1 MNDEGSLEPYC
12 VVGCQV
18 HKTGFWFSSIA
29 LKPHDSPF
37 EWGKR
42 GKRGVKKTTKTGLC
56 CRPCGFINSCTFCPK
71 ILSFTHETVTYSF
84 HTVELSS
91 TRMKR

>member
-18 HKTGFWFSSIA
+18 HKTGFWLSSIA
-29 LKPHDSPF
+29 LKPHDTPF

-42 GKRGVKKTTKTGLC
+42 GKRGVQKTKKNWIV
-56 CRPCGFINSCTFCPK
+56 PCEFINSCTFCPK
-71 ILSFTHETVTYSF
+71 ILSFTHETVTHSF

-91 TRMKR
+91 TGMKR